1 MTKLINEKLVVLL
14 PCQHAAVKEQEK
26 ELWNQT
32 GTDLYGRP
40 ARAGG
45 RSELLSSRTSRDL
58 PTPVALRQLTLASW
72 EIWIRR
78 INARGQDYR
87 STEA

>member
-40 ARAGG
+40 G
-45 RSELLSSRTSRDL
+45 RGR
-58 PTPVALRQLTLASW
+58 ALRIIELPHKS
-72 EIWIRR
+72 
-78 INARGQDYR
+78 
-87 STEA
+87 